1 MKYDSIIGFSLFLL
15 ITIGGA
21 TLLYWLVSYLK
32 VNYNKDWFKNL
43 NLKKHL
49 WDNTPLAWIL
59 KQIVGVQPKMAPK
72 HAPSWYVPPTG
83 TTAPPPAGRMGNAGN
98 SGRLTAMKPYPK
110 TASTSSLNVPPLNHM
125 GKPLVIK
132 NWDRITGFKIDVLGR
147 SWFVV
152 QAMNTLSGYECV
164 LQSRST
170 PHIITFCI
178 YKDMYDSHRITV
190 FCKAR
195 VAHMDVSVCKDPQLL
210 LDKVGYEFADKFDV

>member
-1 MKYDSIIGFSLFLL
+1 MKYDSEIGFALFLL

-32 VNYNKDWFKNL
+32 VNYNEDWFKNL

-59 KQIVGVQPKMAPK
+59 KQIVGVQPKKAAKQAPMIFT
-72 HAPSWYVPPTG
+72 S
-83 TTAPPPAGRMGNAGN
+83 APPPPAMPTSFKVGNNFHAPIYN
-98 SGRLTAMKPYPK
+98 
-110 TASTSSLNVPPLNHM
+110 TSSLNIPPLNHS
-125 GKPLVIK
+125 GKPLTIK
-132 NWDRITGFKIDVLGR
+132 NWDRITGFKVDVLGR

-152 QAMNTLSGYECV
+152 QAMHTGSGYECV
-164 LQSRST
+164 LESRST
-170 PHIITFCI
+170 HHIITFCI
-178 YKDMYDSHRITV
+178 YKDMYDSHRIAV

-210 LDKVGYEFADKFDV
+210 LDKVAYEFADKFDV